1 MSYLF
6 TWEDVTLEHEGGG
19 ILTWYPSWGSP
30 PQLVCALLQEI
41 LQTFLAYSAE
51 SPLQS
56 SKIGGM
62 FINFNMFDYCLL
74 GWLMWQLHE
83 VHLTSKVI
91 CNIKNGLAIF
101 IKIFKRKINFYQT
114 ICLPK
119 HVTLVI
125 VKVTISFKKKNNV
138 KHKSQ

>member
-1 MSYLF
+1 MYNNIYEQNLVVSVGIETDEQTNIVFYIIDEKRTSFRMTGVLFVFLRRCDTRTWSRGHLDLISRLVSYLF

-56 SKIGGM
+56 SKIGEM
-62 FINFNMFDYCLL
+62 FINL
-74 GWLMWQLHE
+74 
-83 VHLTSKVI
+83 I
-91 CNIKNGLAIF
+91 
-101 IKIFKRKINFYQT
+101 
-114 ICLPK
+114 
-119 HVTLVI
+119 I
-125 VKVTISFKKKNNV
+125 VF
-138 KHKSQ
+138 